1 MFKSRLFYS
10 LWVSKDISR
19 TIKDILH
26 LENFSRELTRENF
39 KVGKIK
45 CNVRLKLESVGLLG
59 RSWASLL
66 DGRSHLAI
74 TLQCVNLG
82 HLILLV
88 FFIISRCSY
97 WLNQKKTQGGT
108 DPLLYCMDI
117 YNQGADGKQ
126 MWRIKEK
133 SSSSLSFLL
142 CRTQT
147 RTRIRGRW

>member
-1 MFKSRLFYS
+1 MFKSRLFYP

-45 CNVRLKLESVGLLG
+45 FNLRLKLESVGLLG

-97 WLNQKKTQGGT
+97 WLNQKKKKPKEEQTHCYT
-108 DPLLYCMDI
+108 AWTYI
-117 YNQGADGKQ
+117 IREQ
-126 MWRIKEK
+126 MENGCEGSRRRVLAASVSCFAGYKLGPE
-133 SSSSLSFLL
+133 
-142 CRTQT
+142 
-147 RTRIRGRW
+147 